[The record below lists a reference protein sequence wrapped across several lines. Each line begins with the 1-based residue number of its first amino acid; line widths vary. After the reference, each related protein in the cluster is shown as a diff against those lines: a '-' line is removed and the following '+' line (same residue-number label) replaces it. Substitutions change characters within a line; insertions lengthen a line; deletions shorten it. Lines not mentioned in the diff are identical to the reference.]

1 MLTGEIKLYEEPAK
15 WNSYPVQKLYK
26 NMTPTEQAQFEFRVE
41 KCIEDAKKLFGIGDT
56 CKIKAGNR
64 EMEITG
70 WIDDPEDVMYY
81 QGDLCVIY
89 ARDALYP
96 AAQSIRYS
104 LMEFIPETAKKKYVP
119 AEETP
124 LVLLPNINE

>member
-15 WNSYPVQKLYK
+15 HWTNTPKAYK
-26 NMTPTEQAQFEFRVE
+26 NMTPQEQIQFEIRVE
-41 KCIEDAKKLFGIGDT
+41 KCIEDAKKVFGIGDT

-64 EMEITG
+64 ELEITG

-96 AAQSIRYS
+96 ASQSIRYS
-104 LMEFIPETAKKKYVP
+104 LTEFLPDTVKKKYVP
-119 AEETP
+119 TEGAP